1 MKRFLVLA
9 VAIFALLSG
18 CSRAPRVVEPVAP
31 SDLAALVNAINT
43 AAPGAASYR
52 GTGNGE
58 ITVSGRTIKVAFAL
72 VYERPGWLRADL
84 RLPIVP
90 MAAPMTALALMEGE
104 CARIFLPARLLVVT
118 GCIPGV
124 AGGDGEL
131 DAASLI
137 LGLPDASFITRMTE
151 VTTTRRRGLLILEG
165 LAGDS
170 RVRVKID
177 EERSIITEIE
187 VGREGTDR
195 NLRLSYSGHGWKAGT
210 SAPRTVE
217 LVALEGESGEM
228 GITIRYET
236 LRGGESIDRG
246 AYDLKIPPDVLEID
260 WRELSFWR

>member
-1 MKRFLVLA
+1 MRRLLVLA
-9 VAIFALLSG
+9 VAVFALLSG

-31 SDLAALVNAINT
+31 SELAILVNAING
-43 AAPGAASYR
+43 AAPGAKSYR
-52 GTGNGE
+52 GTGDGE
-58 ITVSGRTIKVAFAL
+58 ITVSGRTIRVTFAL

-90 MAAPMTALALMEGE
+90 MAAPVTALALMQGE

-118 GCIPGV
+118 GCISGV
-124 AGGDGEL
+124 AGDDGQL

-151 VTTTRRRGLLILEG
+151 VTATRRGGFLTLQGLV
-165 LAGDS
+165 GDA

-177 EERSIITEIE
+177 EDRSIITEIE
-187 VGREGTDR
+187 VGRDGTDE

-228 GITIRYET
+228 GITIRYKT
-236 LRGGESIDRG
+236 LRGGEAIDRSTH
-246 AYDLKIPPDVLEID
+246 DLNIPPGVLEID
-260 WRELSFWR
+260 WKELSFWR